1 MLTVNKL
8 PGQNIAQIGAGGHI
22 TKADYDQALPELE
35 TLLKKYPRLRFFV
48 SLDHISGIAPG
59 ALWEDLKFDVKYKDR
74 FGRTAV
80 VGEKSGR
87 NG

>member
-35 TLLKKYPRLRFFV
+35 TLLKKYPRLRFLFRWT
-48 SLDHISGIAPG
+48 ISAE
-59 ALWEDLKFDVKYKDR
+59 LRREHC
-74 FGRTAV
+74 GRT
-80 VGEKSGR
+80 
-87 NG
+87 